1 MIITI
6 QDYLNQTTS
15 KPFLGNATTP
25 EGIVSEEFQSALV
38 GYISNNYYNYHF
50 LADIAV
56 ISSYLAPE
64 LFASLIRL
72 RCDRVY
78 YANEYTYEKLYNT
91 LGLEYDPISNY
102 DMTEHEDIKNKGQDA
117 TESVYGAHT
126 DTVTVGGHTDSYV
139 QGESTL
145 TDTIGNRERSGNN
158 TDDKAPFN
166 SQNYQHLDKGT
177 YTETEQ
183 SATDSHKQ
191 SSRSDSAT
199 IGGRTDSTNVGSHTD
214 NDTMKYGHEIERDLT
229 RKGNI
234 GTMTAMD
241 MIKQERDVAMFNLV
255 AIVANDIIS
264 ALCVKYK
271 GVAY

>member
-6 QDYLNQTTS
+6 QDYLNQTPS
-15 KPFLGNATTP
+15 NPFLGSATKP
-25 EGIVSEEFQSALV
+25 EGIVSDEFQNALV

-50 LADIAV
+50 IPDIFVA
-56 ISSYLAPE
+56 SHELAPD
-64 LFASLIRL
+64 LFMSIIRT

-91 LGLEYDPISNY
+91 LGLQYDPISNY
-102 DMTEHEDIKNKGQDA
+102 DMKEHEDIINKGQDT
-117 TESVYGAHT
+117 TESDYGAHT

-158 TDDKAPFN
+158 TGDKAPFN

-177 YTETEQ
+177 YSETEQ
-183 SATDSHKQ
+183 SATDSHRQ

-199 IGGRTDSTNVGSHTD
+199 IGGRTDSTSVGSHKDSGITV
-214 NDTMKYGHEIERDLT
+214 YGHEIERDLT

-234 GTMTAMD
+234 GVMTAMD